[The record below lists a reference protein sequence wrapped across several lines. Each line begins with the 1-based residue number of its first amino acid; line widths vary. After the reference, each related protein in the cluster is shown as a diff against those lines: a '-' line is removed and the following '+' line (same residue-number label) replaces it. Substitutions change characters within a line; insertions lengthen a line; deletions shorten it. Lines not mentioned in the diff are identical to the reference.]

1 MANTLRRKMFK
12 LGGRANTHGVGIT
25 SGLKMKKGGMIPGKV
40 GEPIFTK
47 QGPDGK
53 EREMQNPLALLA
65 LLGAGG
71 SRVAPFLFAGGR
83 SAMGAA
89 RAAGGRKGIMQGL
102 KDFFKVKPTGKIG
115 DPIKIMKPGSS
126 TQVQT
131 ITSGPRAITGM
142 DRARQVGKI
151 IGAPVGG
158 LGALGAAS
166 SLAPRIEDPQS
177 IGAKALEAGRGLTEG
192 AFNLATALPGTALQ
206 LGRSPEDLQGSAGL
220 IRSTLYGDTKA
231 PVVGSGDESKTTKT
245 IKKQEDE
252 FAGIQDKAERM
263 AAAIS
268 RENNLATLSKA
279 ASDFGV
285 AALSGADLA
294 ESLQAGTAGV
304 FDELGRRRDLQENLG
319 GMLAQQVLADE
330 ATQSAM
336 IAEAAKTGD
345 PAAVN
350 RMQKYFDGYNEGVTN
365 ILPIDAKGNMDTQN
379 MAPGTVYMDLE
390 GATGSRYVSVNT
402 KKEDGSG
409 GIPKAFDS
417 VEDANAYAQT

>member
-1 MANTLRRKMFK
+1 K

-25 SGLKMKKGGMIPGKV
+25 SGLKMKKGGTVPV
-40 GEPIFTK
+40 GVGSGNQPK
-47 QGPDGK
+47 KMGPDGK
-53 EREMQNPLALLA
+53 MRDAHAFQFLPFLGSAAALGSRSALGLGKLLA
-65 LLGAGG
+65 
-71 SRVAPFLFAGGR
+71 R
-83 SAMGAA
+83 SGF
-89 RAAGGRKGIMQGL
+89 GKGL
-102 KDFFKVKPTGKIG
+102 KNFLRANRTGKVDKLVQPRSGIG
-115 DPIKIMKPGSS
+115 PPTKGGDVVGQFTRRARTLTPG
-126 TQVQT
+126 
-131 ITSGPRAITGM
+131 
-142 DRARQVGKI
+142 DRARQIGKI
-151 IGAPVGG
+151 VGAPVAG
-158 LGALGAAS
+158 LGAIGGVS
-166 SLAPRIEDPQS
+166 SLAPRIEDPKT
-177 IGAKALEAGRGLTEG
+177 IGAKALETGRGLTEG
-192 AFNLATALPGTALQ
+192 AFNVSTGLPGTLLQ

-220 IRSTLYGDTKA
+220 IRSALYGDTKA
-231 PVVGSGDESKTTKT
+231 KMEGSGKESDTTKT

-350 RMQKYFDGYNEGVTN
+350 RM
-365 ILPIDAKGNMDTQN
+365 
-379 MAPGTVYMDLE
+379 
-390 GATGSRYVSVNT
+390 
-402 KKEDGSG
+402 
-409 GIPKAFDS
+409 
-417 VEDANAYAQT
+417 

>member
-25 SGLKMKKGGMIPGKV
+25 SGLKMKKGGTVPV
-40 GEPIFTK
+40 GVGSGNQPK
-47 QGPDGK
+47 KMGPDGK
-53 EREMQNPLALLA
+53 MRDAHAFQFLPVLGGLASRAVGLPAIRA
-65 LLGAGG
+65 LIA
-71 SRVAPFLFAGGR
+71 
-83 SAMGAA
+83 AA
-89 RAAGGRKGIMQGL
+89 RQGTTKPLTSFVRGQTGPVKGKFGSVRDFGPGITGASTTPAAQFGRAIQLATPIGGTVGGIAGITMAGL
-102 KDFFKVKPTGKIG
+102 DRAGITTPGDDDNLLETLARTTGKIG
-115 DPIKIMKPGSS
+115 IDTSVPGLL
-126 TQVQT
+126 TRGVGMLTGDKETGTFAQT
-131 ITSGPRAITGM
+131 SLFDKLSGRTAAPTVEKGDDDVS
-142 DRARQVGKI
+142 DR
-151 IGAPVGG
+151 
-158 LGALGAAS
+158 
-166 SLAPRIEDPQS
+166 
-177 IGAKALEAGRGLTEG
+177 
-192 AFNLATALPGTALQ
+192 
-206 LGRSPEDLQGSAGL
+206 
-220 IRSTLYGDTKA
+220 
-231 PVVGSGDESKTTKT
+231 TKT

-294 ESLQAGTAGV
+294 QSLQAGTAGI

-319 GMLAQQVLADE
+319 GVLAQQVLADE

>member
-25 SGLKMKKGGMIPGKV
+25 SGLKMKKGGKV
-40 GEPIFTK
+40 EPQATFGVGNNALRKT
-47 QGPDGK
+47 GPDGK
-53 EREMQNPLALLA
+53 EREAHVAFLPAVGGFLGRAIGLPALRALAA
-65 LLGAGG
+65 
-71 SRVAPFLFAGGR
+71 
-83 SAMGAA
+83 AA
-89 RAAGGRKGIMQGL
+89 RQGTTKPLTSFVRGQTGPVKGKFGSVRDFGPGITGASTTPAAQFGRAIQLATPIGGTVGGIAGITMAGL
-102 KDFFKVKPTGKIG
+102 DRAGITTPGDDDNLLETLARTTGKIG
-115 DPIKIMKPGSS
+115 IDTSVPGLL
-126 TQVQT
+126 TRGVGMLTGDKETGTFAQT
-131 ITSGPRAITGM
+131 SLFDKLSGRTAAPTVEKGDDDVS
-142 DRARQVGKI
+142 DR
-151 IGAPVGG
+151 
-158 LGALGAAS
+158 
-166 SLAPRIEDPQS
+166 
-177 IGAKALEAGRGLTEG
+177 
-192 AFNLATALPGTALQ
+192 
-206 LGRSPEDLQGSAGL
+206 
-220 IRSTLYGDTKA
+220 
-231 PVVGSGDESKTTKT
+231 TKT

-294 ESLQAGTAGV
+294 QSLQAGTTGI

-319 GMLAQQVLADE
+319 GVLAQQVLADE

-390 GATGSRYVSVNT
+390 GATGSRYIAVNT
-402 KKEDGSG
+402 KKDDGSG

-417 VEDANAYAQT
+417 VEDANAYAQS

>member
-25 SGLKMKKGGMIPGKV
+25 SGLKMKKGGTVPV
-40 GEPIFTK
+40 GVGSGNQPK
-47 QGPDGK
+47 KMGPDGK
-53 EREMQNPLALLA
+53 MRDAHAFQFLPFLGSAAALGSRSALGLGKLLA
-65 LLGAGG
+65 
-71 SRVAPFLFAGGR
+71 R
-83 SAMGAA
+83 SGF
-89 RAAGGRKGIMQGL
+89 GKGL
-102 KDFFKVKPTGKIG
+102 KNFLRANRTGKVDKLVQPRSGIG
-115 DPIKIMKPGSS
+115 PPTKGGDVVGQFTRRARTLTPG
-126 TQVQT
+126 
-131 ITSGPRAITGM
+131 
-142 DRARQVGKI
+142 DRARQIGKI
-151 IGAPVGG
+151 VGAPVAG
-158 LGALGAAS
+158 LGAIGGVS
-166 SLAPRIEDPQS
+166 SLAPRIEDPKT
-177 IGAKALEAGRGLTEG
+177 IGAKALETGRGLTEG
-192 AFNLATALPGTALQ
+192 AFNVSTGLPGTLLQ

-220 IRSTLYGDTKA
+220 IRSALYGDTKA
-231 PVVGSGDESKTTKT
+231 KMEGSGKESDTTKT

-279 ASDFGV
+279 ASDFGA

-294 ESLQAGTAGV
+294 QSLQAGTTGI

-365 ILPIDAKGNMDTQN
+365 ILPIDAKGKMDTES
-379 MAPGTVYMDLE
+379 MAPSTVYMDLE
-390 GATGSRYVSVNT
+390 GATGSRYIAVNSR
-402 KKEDGSG
+402 ESG
-409 GIPKAFDS
+409 GVPKPFDS
-417 VEDANAYAQT
+417 VEDANAYAQS

>member
-25 SGLKMKKGGMIPGKV
+25 SGLKMKKGGKV
-40 GEPIFTK
+40 EPQATFGVGNNALRKT
-47 QGPDGK
+47 GPDGK
-53 EREMQNPLALLA
+53 EREAHVAFLPAVGGFLGRAIGLPALRALAAAARQGTTKPLTSFVRGQTGPVKGKFGSVRDFGPGITGASTTPAAQISRAIQLA
-65 LLGAGG
+65 TPIGGTAGG
-71 SRVAPFLFAGGR
+71 ITGLTMAGLDRAGITTPGDDDTLLESGARSFGKFATDISLPGILTRGVGMLTGDEKTGTFEQTSLFDKL
-83 SAMGAA
+83 S
-89 RAAGGRKGIMQGL
+89 GRK
-102 KDFFKVKPTGKIG
+102 
-115 DPIKIMKPGSS
+115 
-126 TQVQT
+126 
-131 ITSGPRAITGM
+131 
-142 DRARQVGKI
+142 
-151 IGAPVGG
+151 
-158 LGALGAAS
+158 
-166 SLAPRIEDPQS
+166 
-177 IGAKALEAGRGLTEG
+177 
-192 AFNLATALPGTALQ
+192 
-206 LGRSPEDLQGSAGL
+206 
-220 IRSTLYGDTKA
+220 TKA
-231 PVVGSGDESKTTKT
+231 PVVGSGDESETTKT

-294 ESLQAGTAGV
+294 QSLQAGTTGI

-319 GMLAQQVLADE
+319 GLLAQQVLADE

-365 ILPIDAKGNMDTQN
+365 ILPIDAKGKPDYSN
-379 MAPGTVYMDLE
+379 MAPSTVYMDLE
-390 GATGSRYVSVNT
+390 GVSGSRYVAVNT
-402 KKEDGSG
+402 DGSDT
-409 GIPKAFDS
+409 KSFDS
-417 VEDANAYAQT
+417 VEDANAFAQS

>member
-65 LLGAGG
+65 LLGGRA
-71 SRVAPFLFAGGR
+71 APFLFTGGR
-83 SAMGAA
+83 SAVGAA

-115 DPIKIMKPGSS
+115 DPIKTMKPGSS

-131 ITSGPRAITGM
+131 IASGPRAITGM
-142 DRARQVGKI
+142 DRARQ
-151 IGAPVGG
+151 IGRIGGAG
-158 LGALGAAS
+158 LGTGAVAGGIS
-166 SLAPRIEDPQS
+166 SLFPRMDDPQS
-177 IGAKALEAGRGLTEG
+177 VGAKALEAGRGLTEG
-192 AFNLATALPGTALQ
+192 ALNVSTALPGLALQ

-252 FAGIQDKAERM
+252 FAGLQDKAERM

-279 ASDFGV
+279 ASDFGA

-294 ESLQAGTAGV
+294 ESLQAGTAGI

-319 GMLAQQVLADE
+319 GVLAQQVLADE

-365 ILPIDAKGNMDTQN
+365 ILPIDAKCNMDTES
-379 MAPGTVYMDLE
+379 MAPSTVYMDLE
-390 GATGSRYVSVNT
+390 GATGSRYIAVNSR
-402 KKEDGSG
+402 ESG
-409 GIPKAFDS
+409 GVPKPFDS
-417 VEDANAYAQT
+417 VEDANAYAQS